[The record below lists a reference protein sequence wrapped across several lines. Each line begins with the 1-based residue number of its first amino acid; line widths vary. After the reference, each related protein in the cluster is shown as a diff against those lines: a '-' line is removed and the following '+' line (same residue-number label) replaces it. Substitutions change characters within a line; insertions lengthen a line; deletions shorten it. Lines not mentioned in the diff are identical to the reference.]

1 MASDKRLETCGAA
14 HFEHPVH
21 AGHARDVPSKRL
33 IEAIATPIESNRTLP
48 ERGEALW
55 IGGGKEGLET
65 MALYTENIRSM
76 LATLD
81 TSQCVMCPYIA
92 SAAFGFAY
100 HSCVAAFKAKL
111 LLKVPGGCGGGC
123 GGEGGGDGGQLWPST
138 AHESGHKAPQ
148 EL

>member
-14 HFEHPVH
+14 HFEHLVH

-33 IEAIATPIESNRTLP
+33 IEAIATPIIILP
-48 ERGEALW
+48 GRGEALW

-65 MALYTENIRSM
+65 MALYTVENIRSM